1 MAESLLKLKVDSQE
15 YDQKIKR
22 AAEGIQQYAQKCREA
37 GGTLEHLDDGVL
49 EFVQAL
55 GKMDT
60 VATTTKQQMREMSNA
75 LTTLTQTY
83 RGLTDEEKASPF
95 GQELA
100 RGIDQLT
107 ERAGQAQDA
116 MSDVQA
122 SIRNAASDTRVF
134 DQLSQGASVMTA
146 GFQGLTGVAKMLGI
160 EMGDNVEVIARLQ
173 AAMAVTNSLTTI
185 QNALQKQSALMQGV
199 QAVQATAAATAQALY
214 AKNTALATAAGT
226 AFNAVAKANPYVLL
240 ASAVVAVGVALV
252 GFSKNAKKAAEAT
265 EAQTDAMKQAQR
277 MADIW
282 KNTIGSTFSSL
293 MTKYDELK
301 RQWQSLASEHSKTEW
316 IKKNQTALQN
326 LGGAVNDIKTAEDFF
341 NNNTDAVVQSFVR
354 RAQAAARVAQLT
366 ELYRKQIELLD
377 KKSQASADITADA
390 ARQGRSAKGGDII
403 KDATYRSSKYGKV
416 NAQGQWVFTDAGAKL
431 YSGTDTSSSSTVMKI
446 DVELQANQANID
458 KIKNQITDEF
468 KDVSILSGGGSGKG
482 GAGGGGNND
491 VNLIA
496 GSIGAYEQRIAELKK
511 DQKDVTSTKE
521 WDDLQSKIGELVIKV
536 KELKGELKVEPYDFG
551 ADAKKRSDDY
561 YKETENKLSNPDKI
575 IGTGLEKIV
584 KQISLSQTKKEVNL
598 TQEVGNIA
606 SGLNSIMGGIEN
618 LGIEIPEGMK
628 DVMNGLQGLISIVS
642 GIATICAAIQTIQTA
657 QMFKFWSGGG
667 VVHAATGL
675 IVPGSSY
682 SGDMVPSMIN
692 SGELI
697 LNRAQQGVIAGE
709 LEGGAG
715 RSVHVTGM
723 LRGEDIVLVA
733 DRWGR
738 RTGKGELAFWK

>member
-1 MAESLLKLKVDSQE
+1 MADSILKLRVESSE

-22 AAEGIQQYAQKCREA
+22 AAEGIQRYAQKCREA

-55 GKMDT
+55 GQMDT
-60 VATTTKQQMREMSNA
+60 VATSSRQQLREMSNA
-75 LTTLTQTY
+75 LTTLTMTY
-83 RGLTDEEKASPF
+83 RGLTEEEKSSPF

-100 RGIDQLT
+100 KGIQQLT

-116 MSDVQA
+116 MADVQA

-146 GFQGLTGVAKMLGI
+146 GFQGLTGAAKMLGI

-185 QNALQKQSALMQGV
+185 QTALQKQSALMQGV

-214 AKNTALATAAGT
+214 ARNTALATAAGA

-240 ASAVVAVGVALV
+240 ASAVAAVGVALV
-252 GFSKNAKKAAEAT
+252 GFSKNAKKATEAT
-265 EAQTDAMKQAQR
+265 ETQTDAMKQAQR

-282 KNTIGSTFSSL
+282 KNTMGSTYSSL

-326 LGGAVNDIKTAEDFF
+326 LGGAVNDVKSAEDFF

-377 KKSQASADITADA
+377 KKSQASADIAADA
-390 ARQGRSAKGGDII
+390 QRSGRSAKAGDEITD
-403 KDATYRSSKYGKV
+403 KSFRSSRYGSV
-416 NAQGQWVFTDAGAKL
+416 NAQGKWVFSDAGAKL
-431 YSGTDTSSSSTVMKI
+431 YSGMDTSNSSAVMKI
-446 DVELQANQANID
+446 DLELQANQANID
-458 KIKNQITDEF
+458 KVKNSITNEF
-468 KDVSILSGGGSGKG
+468 KDVTIGVGGGGGKG
-482 GAGGGGNND
+482 GTGGGGNND
-491 VNLIA
+491 VSYIA

-511 DQKDVTSTKE
+511 DQKDVTSTAKWE
-521 WDDLQSKIGELVIKV
+521 DLQSKIGELTIKV
-536 KELKGELKVEPYDFG
+536 KELKGELKVEPYDFKKDTG
-551 ADAKKRSDDY
+551 AMVKADNEAFAKRM
-561 YKETENKLSNPDKI
+561 SNVDKI
-575 IGTGLEKIV
+575 ITDSIKKHGGLIGDN
-584 KQISLSQTKKEVNL
+584 KKEVSVMG
-598 TQEVGNIA
+598 EVSKMAGGIQSIA
-606 SGLNSIMGGIEN
+606 GGIES
-618 LGIEIPEGMK
+618 LGIELPKEMK
-628 DVMNGLQGLISIVS
+628 DVINGIQGVISIIS
-642 GIATICAAIQTIQTA
+642 GIATVVTAINAMQTA
-657 QMFKFWSGGG
+657 DFLKFWAGGG

-675 IVPGSSY
+675 IVPGNNY

-697 LNRAQQGVIAGE
+697 LNRAQQGVIAGA

-715 RSVHVTGM
+715 RSVNVQGII
-723 LRGEDIVLVA
+723 RGQDIVLVA

-738 RTGKGELAFWK
+738 VTGKGELLFGKNL

>member
-1 MAESLLKLKVDSQE
+1 MADSILRLKVESQE

-55 GKMDT
+55 GQMDT
-60 VATTTKQQMREMSNA
+60 VAKSSRQQLREMSNA
-75 LTTLTQTY
+75 LTTLTMTY

-95 GQELA
+95 GRELA
-100 RGIDQLT
+100 NGIKQLT

-116 MSDVQA
+116 MADVQQSIKNA
-122 SIRNAASDTRVF
+122 SSDTRAF
-134 DQLSQGASVMTA
+134 DQLSQGMSVAMA
-146 GFQGLTGVAKMLGI
+146 GFQGLTGAGKLLGI
-160 EMGDNVEVIARLQ
+160 EMGNDVEVIARLQ

-185 QNALQKQSALMQGV
+185 QTALQKQSALMQGV

-214 AKNTALATAAGT
+214 AKNTALATAAGA

-240 ASAVVAVGVALV
+240 ASAVAAVGVALV
-252 GFSKNAKKAAEAT
+252 GFSKNAKKATEAT
-265 EAQTDAMKQAQR
+265 EVQTDAMKQAQR
-277 MADIW
+277 MSDIW
-282 KNTIGSTFSSL
+282 KNTMGSTFSSL

-390 ARQGRSAKGGDII
+390 TRQGRSAKGGDII

-458 KIKNQITDEF
+458 KVKNQITDEF
-468 KDVSILSGGGSGKG
+468 KDVSVLSGGGGGKG

-511 DQKDVTSTKE
+511 DQKDVTSTEE
-521 WDDLQSKIGELVIKV
+521 WDKLQSKIGELIIKV
-536 KELKGELKVEPYDFG
+536 KELKGELNVEPYDFTK
-551 ADAKKRSDDY
+551 DAQKMGSDFD
-561 YKETENKLSNPDKI
+561 KEMRDKLSNPDKL
-575 IGTGLEKIV
+575 IGSGLSKIV
-584 KQISLSQTKKEVNL
+584 KEIAQPAKKEANL
-598 TQEVGNIA
+598 TQEFGKMTGGIQ
-606 SGLNSIMGGIEN
+606 SIVGGIEN
-618 LGIEIPEGMK
+618 LGIEIPDDLK
-628 DVMNGLQGLISIVS
+628 DIMNGINGVMSILS
-642 GIATICAAIQTIQTA
+642 GIATIAAAIQTITTA

-675 IVPGSSY
+675 IVPGNSY

-697 LNRAQQGVIAGE
+697 LNRAQQGVIASQLENGNGGGMRVVGE
-709 LEGGAG
+709 IQ
-715 RSVHVTGM
+715 
-723 LRGEDIVLVA
+723 GEKIVLVA
-733 DRWGR
+733 NRFLKR
-738 RTGKGELAFWK
+738 SGKGELVTWK